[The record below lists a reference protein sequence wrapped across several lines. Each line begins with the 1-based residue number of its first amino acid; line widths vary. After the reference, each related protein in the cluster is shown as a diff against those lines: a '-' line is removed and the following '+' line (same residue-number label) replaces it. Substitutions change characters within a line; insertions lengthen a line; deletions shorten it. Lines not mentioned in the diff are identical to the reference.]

1 MTDVDVA
8 GAGSV
13 MSWEQRAQNVIVTGD
28 VRIIRIWD
36 AESELKVQDIPT
48 GADCCVTSISTD
60 VSGILIFQSTVLSKT
75 LVLNIILFDEYS
87 LCLCG
92 CSEVYTG

>member
-13 MSWEQRAQNVIVTGD
+13 MSWEQRAQNVVVTGD

-60 VSGILIFQSTVLSKT
+60 ISGTLFFFPSTVMSKI
-75 LVLNIILFDEYS
+75 LVLEFYYIW
-87 LCLCG
+87 
-92 CSEVYTG
+92 

>member
-1 MTDVDVA
+1 MTDVGVA

-13 MSWEQRAQNVIVTGD
+13 MSWEQRTQSVVVTGD

-60 VSGILIFQSTVLSKT
+60 ISGTVMFQSDVLST
-75 LVLNIILFDEYS
+75 IFLSRFYS
-87 LCLCG
+87 V
-92 CSEVYTG
+92 S

>member
-13 MSWEQRAQNVIVTGD
+13 MSWEQRRQNVVVTGD

-60 VSGILIFQSTVLSKT
+60 ISGTVMFQNTVLSKIF
-75 LVLNIILFDEYS
+75 VPEFYS
-87 LCLCG
+87 
-92 CSEVYTG
+92 VW